1 MNELL
6 DLVIF
11 SNSQEREQLD
21 RVVLDLG
28 ILTDIVEY
36 FFYND
41 GAGESA
47 LSWDFQSYPSELS
60 HSWLEEIGGENF
72 CVRYSSN
79 DGTINV
85 MDEAGS
91 WSIVFRYFQWSVSD
105 YDDSYV
111 DWFGTPLI
119 DCYRGSLSKL
129 RQQLLLMK
137 LRVP

>member
-6 DLVIF
+6 DLVTF
-11 SNSQEREQLD
+11 SDSHERKALD
-21 RVVLDLG
+21 RVVMDLN
-28 ILTDIVEY
+28 ILTDIVEH

-41 GAGESA
+41 GASETA
-47 LSWDFQSYPSELS
+47 LSWNFRSYPAELS
-60 HSWLEEIGGENF
+60 HRWCEESGGENF
-72 CVRYSSN
+72 CVRYSSY

-91 WSIVFRYFQWSVSD
+91 WSIVFRYFQWSDSN
-105 YDDSYV
+105 YDDSDV

-119 DCYRGSLSKL
+119 ECYRGDLKTL

-137 LRVP
+137 LRAP